1 MVFFPLGDGPEV
13 DLVPKT
19 AVPVVVCYRFCPKA
33 LLRTLRR
40 HFRPA
45 QLRCKRYESYSWFLL
60 QDSKIPGKNTSLSFS
75 SLIYYS
81 MSKRPKKY
89 RQCRGIS
96 EAKIP
101 KTTCNWR
108 KALNV
113 RSAERLGED
122 DLEVT
127 VMEGYWP

>member
-1 MVFFPLGDGPEV
+1 MNRTHGFF
-13 DLVPKT
+13 
-19 AVPVVVCYRFCPKA
+19 YRIVKSRA
-33 LLRTLRR
+33 
-40 HFRPA
+40 
-45 QLRCKRYESYSWFLL
+45 
-60 QDSKIPGKNTSLSFS
+60 KIPLSAS
-75 SLIYYS
+75 RALSTR